1 MASRVEPPCRASGL
15 VGMEKTPPV
24 EIEVVLDAGATIG
37 ESPTWSA
44 VERALY
50 WIDVKKPALYRY
62 DPGAGGHS
70 SWPLSS
76 DIGGFALT
84 ADRPG
89 AVVALRE
96 GVFALDFA
104 SGALERLAPAP
115 FDPSLFRFNEG
126 ACDSAGRFW
135 IGVMFDPLE
144 AGAAPRKGA
153 LHSFDLEGGLRL
165 EPDVA
170 KLHNGMA
177 WSGDGGTFYLSHSD
191 SGEILAFGFD
201 VASGQLGARR
211 LFARLA
217 PELGIP
223 DGAAVDTEGGYWSA
237 CHGGGRLRRYR
248 ADGAIDRDI
257 ILPVSQP
264 TMCAFAGENLDEMYV
279 TSARDK
285 LDPEQLKREPLA
297 GALLRL
303 RPGGRGV
310 PRASEVR

>member
-1 MASRVEPPCRASGL
+1 
-15 VGMEKTPPV
+15 MEKTAPV

-44 VERALY
+44 AERALY

-62 DPGAGGHS
+62 DPATGAQR
-70 SWPLSS
+70 SWRLSS
-76 DIGGFALT
+76 DVGGFALT
-84 ADRPG
+84 ADPPG

-135 IGVMFDPLE
+135 IGVMFDPIE
-144 AGAAPRKGA
+144 AGAEPRKGP
-153 LHSFDLEGGLRL
+153 LHSFRLESGLHL
-165 EPDVA
+165 EPDA
-170 KLHNGMA
+170 AQLHNGMA
-177 WSGDGGTFYLSHSD
+177 WSGDGLTFYLSHSEN
-191 SGEILAFGFD
+191 GEILAFEFD
-201 VASGQLGARR
+201 AAAGRIGARG
-211 LFARLA
+211 LFARLPSA
-217 PELGIP
+217 LGIP

-248 ADGAIDRDI
+248 ADGSVDRDI
-257 ILPVSQP
+257 PLPVSQP
-264 TMCAFAGENLDEMYV
+264 TMCAFGGAALDEMYV

-285 LDPEQLKREPLA
+285 LDAEQLAREPLA

-303 RPGGRGV
+303 RPGERGV
-310 PRASEVR
+310 PRPSRVW